1 MIFFLFECDISL
13 VAVTGP
19 STQLR
24 DLDINHVERGS
35 KIMCIN
41 IHLQA
46 GSVASPSDSAT
57 LTLSFT
63 VPSPIF
69 HDLHSKATKNG
80 KVTELC
86 LR

>member
-13 VAVTGP
+13 AAVTGP

-41 IHLQA
+41 IHFRQGALHHHQ
-46 GSVASPSDSAT
+46 T
-57 LTLSFT
+57 L
-63 VPSPIF
+63 PP
-69 HDLHSKATKNG
+69 
-80 KVTELC
+80 
-86 LR
+86 